1 MYNRG
6 DYRLRLLMKGN
17 VTMSKGK
24 SVKSSSCCDTCSNYV
39 YDEEYEYYTCEMNLD
54 EDEMGKFMTDSFYNC
69 PYYQLD
75 DEYAIVRK
83 QN

>member
-1 MYNRG
+1 MSVLKRKEYLPWQVG
-6 DYRLRLLMKGN
+6 ME
-17 VTMSKGK
+17 MSKGK
-24 SVKSSSCCDTCSNYV
+24 NTKKQSSCCDTCSNYV